1 MNESVVLDETI
12 KYPQD
17 ATIFAAVCCI
27 LFIIIGFL
35 GNFISIL
42 ALCRRTMLR
51 NATTAFVISLC
62 TADFLFCTI
71 NLPLTASRYIHQ
83 AWLLGDTACSL
94 FPFFFY
100 GNVGASLMSM
110 TLITVNRFIIF
121 NYHHLYGK
129 IYKKRFVVLM
139 IIFCWVFSFGLLMP
153 TLTRAWGEFGLDK
166 ATFSCTILMRN
177 GRSPKKFLFVVGFL
191 IPCIVIILSH
201 SSIIWKVRKSRR
213 NVEAHTQV
221 NRSSTNPLFK
231 QTIHQKDESRLNR
244 MIVIIFCS
252 FVVCFLPLM
261 IVNVFDSKY
270 SFPTIHVVASVL
282 AWMSSCI
289 NPFIYV
295 GLNRHY
301 RRAYYRFLCS
311 KPRTQR
317 TSFGSCF
324 NRSNSEADFKTVVSE
339 VIVLSDRN
347 TTSPEGPKEENVV

>member
-110 TLITVNRFIIF
+110 TLITVN
-121 NYHHLYGK
+121 
-129 IYKKRFVVLM
+129 
-139 IIFCWVFSFGLLMP
+139 SFGLLMP